1 MFSYFIQQ
9 DIICN
14 YYFYVHIV
22 LDVDSGSPFKFV
34 PVAFWCIIVFW
45 AILYFLTEKDMSG
58 SSYISPSP
66 VLESPVSPRSFV
78 SFY

>member
-34 PVAFWCIIVFW
+34 PVVF
-45 AILYFLTEKDMSG
+45 
-58 SSYISPSP
+58 
-66 VLESPVSPRSFV
+66 
-78 SFY
+78 